1 MIAAIKP
8 AGSNTRGLLAYLY
21 GPGRHDEHLDPH
33 LAAGFAMLGMP
44 DPGRDE
50 NATLTQLARH
60 LDEPVQLRN
69 SEFGK
74 PVTGHVWHCPVR
86 AAPEDRYLSDTE
98 WGDIAQRIV
107 QAAGIAPDG
116 DDLACRWI
124 AVRHADDH
132 IHILATT
139 VREDGRRPK
148 LHDSGIRVGNECR
161 EIEKDYGLRR
171 LTKGDRTATRRP
183 IQAEMHKAERLGWEQ
198 TSREW
203 LQDHIRAA
211 IPHASSAEEL
221 LAYLEA
227 DDILVKPRR
236 GPSGDLLGY
245 AVGRPGDLNKDGG
258 QIYHPGG
265 KIAPDLSLP
274 KLQARLETSAPE
286 EHPTARRN
294 RSTTAWHQA
303 TEALDTLHTEITD
316 KSPDDGGDARA
327 QAHITALGELIEATA
342 QIAPIDLRPQL
353 QAASRAF
360 AHAQRSQVR
369 AEDRAA
375 HAVRTAARDIV
386 NTATGPDGSAL
397 AALVAALV
405 WAAILAGRWHEAK
418 GHAHQADAAR
428 QAVWHLQS
436 AADDALA
443 PTLTE
448 LESRRPKEETRHT
461 LASDVRAAVPE
472 HAERILADPRWPA
485 LATVLAHAEAGGHK
499 PHQLLKEAAAR
510 RELGTAHSP
519 ASVLITRIQHTSRY
533 PAPNRR
539 AEAARRRTVNSASV
553 SGRQQPRS
561 TYPVTAAAPS
571 VGQHG
576 RPRH

>member
-21 GPGRHDEHLDPH
+21 GPDRHDEHLDPH
-33 LAAGFAMLGMP
+33 LVAGFAMLGMP

-50 NATLTQLARH
+50 NATLTQLGH
-60 LDEPVQLRN
+60 YLDEPVRLRN

-74 PVTGHVWHCPVR
+74 PVTDHVWHCPVR
-86 AAPEDRYLSDTE
+86 AAPEDRHLSDTE
-98 WGDIAQRIV
+98 WGEIAQRIV
-107 QAAGIAPDG
+107 QAAGIAPAG

-139 VREDGRRPK
+139 VREDGRRSK
-148 LHDSGIRVGNECR
+148 LHGSGVRVGDECR

-171 LTKGDRTATRRP
+171 LTKGDRTASRRP
-183 IQAEMHKAERLGWEQ
+183 TQAEMHKAERLGWEQ

-203 LQDHIRAA
+203 LQDQIRAA
-211 IPHASSAEEL
+211 IPHATSAEEL

-227 DDILVKPRR
+227 DDTLVKPRR
-236 GPSGDLLGY
+236 GPSGELLGY
-245 AVGRPGDLNKDGG
+245 AVGRPGDLNKDGE

-274 KLQARLETSAPE
+274 KLKARLETSAPE

-294 RSTTAWHQA
+294 RATTPWHQA
-303 TEALDTLHTEITD
+303 TDALDTLHAEITD
-316 KSPDDGGDARA
+316 TSPDDGGDARA

-342 QIAPIDLRPQL
+342 QMAPIDLRPHL

-375 HAVRTAARDIV
+375 HAMRAAARDIAS
-386 NTATGPDGSAL
+386 TATGPDGSAL

-405 WAAILAGRWHEAK
+405 WAAVLAGRWHEAK
-418 GHAHQADAAR
+418 GHAHQTDAAR
-428 QAVWHLQS
+428 QAVRHLQS

-448 LESRRPKEETRHT
+448 LESRCPKEETRHT
-461 LASDVRAAVPE
+461 LASDVRTAVPE
-472 HAERILADPRWPA
+472 HAERILADPGWPA

-499 PHQLLKEAAAR
+499 PHQLLKEAADR

-519 ASVLITRIQHTSRY
+519 ARVLITRIQHTSRN

-539 AEAARRRTVNSASV
+539 AEAARL
-553 SGRQQPRS
+553 RS
-561 TYPVTAAAPS
+561 STAAAFNVPYADTRPPTTPS
-571 VGQHG
+571 ASKSRV
-576 RPRH
+576 RPLR

>member
-33 LAAGFAMLGMP
+33 LVTGFAMLGMP
-44 DPGRDE
+44 NPGRDE
-50 NATLTQLARH
+50 HATLTELGHH
-60 LDEPVQLRN
+60 LDEPVRLRN

-74 PVTGHVWHCPVR
+74 PVTDHVWHCPVR

-98 WGDIAQRIV
+98 WGEIAQRIV
-107 QAAGIAPDG
+107 QAAGIAPEG

-132 IHILATT
+132 VHILATT

-148 LHDSGIRVGNECR
+148 LHDSGIRVGDACR

-171 LTKGDRTATRRP
+171 LKKSDRTGTRRP
-183 IQAEMHKAERLGWEQ
+183 TQAEMHKAERLGWEQ

-203 LQDHIRAA
+203 LQDRVRAA
-211 IPHASSAEEL
+211 IPHATSTEEL

-227 DDILVKPRR
+227 DDILVKRRR

-245 AVGRPGDLNKDGG
+245 AVGRPGDLNKDGE

-274 KLQARLETSAPE
+274 KLKARLETSTPE

-294 RSTTAWHQA
+294 RPATAWHQA
-303 TEALDTLHTEITD
+303 TEALNTLHTEMTGT
-316 KSPDDGGDARA
+316 SADDGGDARA

-342 QIAPIDLRPQL
+342 QKAPADIRAQL
-353 QAASRAF
+353 HAASRTF
-360 AHAQRSQVR
+360 ARAQRSQIR

-375 HAVRTAARDIV
+375 HALRSAARDIV

-397 AALVAALV
+397 AALTAALL
-405 WAAILAGRWHEAK
+405 WAAILAARWHEAK

-428 QAVWHLQS
+428 QAVQHLQA
-436 AADDALA
+436 AADDALS

-448 LESRRPKEETRHT
+448 LAARPCKEETRRI
-461 LASDVRAAVPE
+461 LANDVRAAVPE
-472 HAERILADPRWPA
+472 HAERILSDPGWPG
-485 LATVLAHAEAGGHK
+485 LATVLADAEAGGHK

-510 RELGTAHSP
+510 RELGTAHRP
-519 ASVLITRIQHTSRY
+519 ARVLITRIQHTSRN

-539 AEAARRRTVNSASV
+539 AEAARL
-553 SGRQQPRS
+553 RS
-561 TYPVTAAAPS
+561 TTAAAFSAPS
-571 VGQHG
+571 PSTQPRATTAPTSQPS
-576 RPRH
+576 RPRR

>member
-33 LAAGFAMLGMP
+33 LVAAFAMLGMP

-50 NATLTQLARH
+50 NATLTELGHH
-60 LDEPVQLRN
+60 LDEPVRLRN

-74 PVTGHVWHCPVR
+74 PVTEHVWHCPVR
-86 AAPEDRYLSDTE
+86 AAPEDRNLSDTE
-98 WGDIAQRIV
+98 WGEIAQRIV
-107 QAAGIAPDG
+107 QAAGIAPAG

-132 IHILATT
+132 IHIVATT

-148 LHDSGIRVGNECR
+148 LHDSGIRVGDACR
-161 EIEKDYGLRR
+161 EIEKDYGLRC
-171 LTKGDRTATRRP
+171 LKKGDRTGTRGAT
-183 IQAEMHKAERLGWEQ
+183 QAEMHKANRLGWEQ

-203 LQDHIRAA
+203 LQDRIRAA
-211 IPHASSAEEL
+211 IPHATSAEEL

-227 DDILVKPRR
+227 GEILVKPRR

-245 AVGRPGDLNKDGG
+245 AVGRPGDLNKDGE

-274 KLQARLETSAPE
+274 KLKARLETSAPE

-294 RSTTAWHQA
+294 QLATPWHQA
-303 TEALDTLHTEITD
+303 AEALDTLHTEITESSAD
-316 KSPDDGGDARA
+316 GDAQT
-327 QAHITALGELIEATA
+327 QAHIIALGELIEATA
-342 QIAPIDLRPQL
+342 QKAPADIRAQL
-353 QAASRAF
+353 HAASRAF
-360 AHAQRSQVR
+360 ARAQRSQIR

-375 HAVRTAARDIV
+375 HALRSAARDIV

-397 AALVAALV
+397 AALIAALV
-405 WAAILAGRWHEAK
+405 WAAVLAGRWHEAK
-418 GHAHQADAAR
+418 GHAHQANAAR
-428 QAVWHLQS
+428 QAVQHLQS
-436 AADDALA
+436 AADDALS

-448 LESRRPKEETRHT
+448 LAARPSKEETRRI
-461 LASDVRAAVPE
+461 LANDVRAAVPE
-472 HAERILADPRWPA
+472 HAERILSDPGWPA
-485 LATVLAHAEAGGHK
+485 LAMVLADAEAGGHK
-499 PHQLLKEAAAR
+499 PHQLLKEAAAH
-510 RELGTAHSP
+510 RELGTAHRP
-519 ASVLITRIQHTSRY
+519 ARVLITRIQHTSRN

-539 AEAARRRTVNSASV
+539 AEAARLRSTTASAFSV
-553 SGRQQPRS
+553 PSPGTQPRAA
-561 TYPVTAAAPS
+561 TAPTSQPS
-571 VGQHG
+571 
-576 RPRH
+576 RPRR

>member
-33 LAAGFAMLGMP
+33 LVTGFAMLGMP

-50 NATLTQLARH
+50 HATLTELSRH
-60 LDEPVQLRN
+60 LDEPVRLRN

-74 PVTGHVWHCPVR
+74 PVTDHVWHCPVR
-86 AAPEDRYLSDTE
+86 AAPEDRTLSDTE
-98 WGDIAQRIV
+98 WVEIAQRIV

-148 LHDSGIRVGNECR
+148 LHDSGIRVGDACR

-183 IQAEMHKAERLGWEQ
+183 TQAEMHKAERLGWEQ

-203 LQDHIRAA
+203 LQDRIRAA
-211 IPHASSAEEL
+211 IPHTTSAEQL

-245 AVGRPGDLNKDGG
+245 AVGRPGDLNKDGQ

-274 KLQARLETSAPE
+274 KLEARLETSTPE

-294 RSTTAWHQA
+294 RHTTAWHQA
-303 TEALDTLHTEITD
+303 TDARDTLHTELTD
-316 KSPDDGGDARA
+316 TSAGGSGDARA

-342 QIAPIDLRPQL
+342 QKAPADLRAQL
-353 QAASRAF
+353 RSASRAF
-360 AHAQRSQVR
+360 RRAERSQIR
-369 AEDRAA
+369 AEDRTARA
-375 HAVRTAARDIV
+375 LRTAARDIV

-397 AALVAALV
+397 AALTAALV

-428 QAVWHLQS
+428 QAVQHLQA

-448 LESRRPKEETRHT
+448 LKGRRPMEEARRT

-472 HAERILADPRWPA
+472 HAERILADPGWPA
-485 LATVLAHAEAGGHK
+485 LATVLADAEAGGHQ

-519 ASVLITRIQHTSRY
+519 ARVLITRIQHTSRN

-539 AEAARRRTVNSASV
+539 AEAARL
-553 SGRQQPRS
+553 RS
-561 TYPVTAAAPS
+561 TRATGVSAPPPDTWPLKATAAPARRP
-571 VGQHG
+571 G
-576 RPRH
+576 RPLG

>member
-1 MIAAIKP
+1 M
-8 AGSNTRGLLAYLY
+8 LAYLY

-33 LAAGFAMLGMP
+33 LIAAFAMLGMP

-50 NATLTQLARH
+50 HATLTELGHH
-60 LDEPVQLRN
+60 LDEPVRLRN

-74 PVTGHVWHCPVR
+74 PVTDHVWHCPVR

-98 WGDIAQRIV
+98 WGEIAQRIV
-107 QAAGIAPDG
+107 QAAGIAPEG

-132 IHILATT
+132 VHILATT

-148 LHDSGIRVGNECR
+148 LHDSGIRVGDACR

-171 LTKGDRTATRRP
+171 LKKGDRTGTRRP
-183 IQAEMHKAERLGWEQ
+183 TQAEMHKSERLGWEQ

-203 LQDHIRAA
+203 LQDRVRAA
-211 IPHASSAEEL
+211 IPHATSTEEL
-221 LAYLEA
+221 LAYLETE
-227 DDILVKPRR
+227 DILVKRRR

-245 AVGRPGDLNKDGG
+245 AVGRPGDLNKDGE

-274 KLQARLETSAPE
+274 KLKARLETSTPE

-294 RSTTAWHQA
+294 RPASAWHQA
-303 TEALDTLHTEITD
+303 TEALDTLHTEMTGA
-316 KSPDDGGDARA
+316 SADDGGDARA

-342 QIAPIDLRPQL
+342 QRAPGDIRAQL
-353 QAASRAF
+353 HAAGRAF
-360 AHAQRSQVR
+360 ARAQRSQVR

-375 HAVRTAARDIV
+375 HALRTAARDIAH
-386 NTATGPDGSAL
+386 TAAGPNGSAL
-397 AALVAALV
+397 AALTAALV
-405 WAAILAGRWHEAK
+405 WAVVLAGRWHEAK

-428 QAVWHLQS
+428 QAVQHLQS
-436 AADDALA
+436 AADDALS

-448 LESRRPKEETRHT
+448 LAARPSKEETRRI
-461 LASDVRAAVPE
+461 LANDVRAAVPE
-472 HAERILADPRWPA
+472 HAERIFSDPGWPA
-485 LATVLAHAEAGGHK
+485 LVTVLADAEAGGHK

-510 RELGTAHSP
+510 RELGTAHRP
-519 ASVLITRIQHTSRY
+519 ARVLITRIQHTSRN

-539 AEAARRRTVNSASV
+539 AEAARLRSTTASAFSAP
-553 SGRQQPRS
+553 SPGTQPRA
-561 TYPVTAAAPS
+561 TTAPTSQPS
-571 VGQHG
+571 
-576 RPRH
+576 RPRR